1 MNRLKYATKN
11 RFGFDSLMPKRGVNM
26 KIVLPDAKTVTQ
38 GDLSLEPL
46 KEFGEV
52 VVYDL
57 TKYEDIAE
65 RVRDADAV
73 ICNKTLLNSETLRLA
88 SRLKY
93 IGLFATGY
101 NNIDTDYCNKA
112 KITVCNAGSY
122 STDAVCQH
130 TFALILE
137 CLNRV
142 GDYSRFVAEGNWKNS
157 ETFSPFEFPLGELS
171 GKTLGIVGYG
181 NIGKAVGRVAK
192 AFNMNVLAYKRT
204 PDRNAEVAFADFDT
218 VLRNSDIVTV
228 HCPLNDSSYR
238 LFDEKAFSKMKDGA
252 IFINTARGA
261 IMDETALK
269 NALLSGKLAYA
280 GIDVLETEPMSEDCP
295 ICTVKNCFIT
305 PHIAW
310 APMETRERLMGIV
323 CDNLRCF
330 LSGKPKNV
338 VNQPPIC

>member
-1 MNRLKYATKN
+1 
-11 RFGFDSLMPKRGVNM
+11 M
-26 KIVLPDAKTVTQ
+26 KIVLTDAKTVTQ

-46 KEFGEV
+46 SEFGEV
-52 VVYDL
+52 VVYGL
-57 TKYEDIAE
+57 TDYDDIAE
-65 RVRDADAV
+65 RVKDADAI
-73 ICNKTLLNSETLRLA
+73 ICNKTPLNGNTLRLA
-88 SRLKY
+88 SHLKY

-101 NNIDTDYCNKA
+101 NNIDTEYCSKA
-112 KITVCNAGSY
+112 GITVCNAGSY

-142 GDYSRFVAEGNWKNS
+142 GDYSSFVAEGNWKHS
-157 ETFSPFEFPLGELS
+157 DTFSPFEFPLNELA

-181 NIGKAVGRVAK
+181 SIGKAVGRVAR

-204 PDRNAEVAFADFDT
+204 PEECTEVTLTDFDT
-218 VLRNSDIVTV
+218 VLRESDIVTV
-228 HCPLNDSSYR
+228 HCPLNDHSYR
-238 LFDEKAFSKMKDGA
+238 LFDAEAFSKMKDGA

-261 IMDETALK
+261 IMDEYALK
-269 NALLSGKLAYA
+269 NALESGKLSYA
-280 GIDVLETEPMSEDCP
+280 GIDVLETEPMAEDCP
-295 ICTVKNCFIT
+295 LCGLKNCFVT

-330 LSGKPKNV
+330 LNGEPKNV
-338 VNQPPIC
+338 VNP